1 MHYLGDRK
9 KKVVTSSANYKM
21 DFYHNEPVL
30 FLQMGSIRIIPT
42 SLPEEPQKALEKE
55 GIDSKAF

>member
-1 MHYLGDRK
+1 
-9 KKVVTSSANYKM
+9 M